1 MLESRGTVDMFG
13 STALVTSNDY
23 QAVPVSYI
31 KNYNLFQFIIK
42 LIQVD
47 VQWITLS
54 CDPTKP
60 QREGCAE
67 LYLVIILNNF

>member
-1 MLESRGTVDMFG
+1 M
-13 STALVTSNDY
+13 
-23 QAVPVSYI
+23 
-31 KNYNLFQFIIK
+31 
-42 LIQVD
+42 D

-67 LYLVIILNNF
+67 LYLVIIKNMIAYKTYFENLYFYKD